1 MIDPILIAVIVAVVS
16 VATAMLIHGHKVKTD
31 RDAANKAAD
40 IAAAEA
46 WKTDYHN
53 PDSPT
58 YDPER
63 VAKEEAEF
71 LKTLNNGG

>member
-1 MIDPILIAVIVAVVS
+1 MIDPILVIVIVAVVA
-16 VATAMLIHGHKVKTD
+16 VVTAMLIHGHKVKTD

-53 PDSPT
+53 PQSPT
-58 YDPER
+58 YDPVR
-63 VAKEEAEF
+63 VAKEEAEYIS
-71 LKTLNNGG
+71 LNS

>member
-1 MIDPILIAVIVAVVS
+1 MDPIFVMVAIAAVILATVMILHGKS
-16 VATAMLIHGHKVKTD
+16 VKAD
-31 RDAANKAAD
+31 REKANKAAD

-58 YDPER
+58 YDPDR

-71 LKTLNNGG
+71 LKIMNNGG